1 MDLHLIRLS
10 VPGCIVIA
18 VLSLPATA
26 QQVALDNGLTASTES
41 VYAPPACVP
50 GVPFSDI
57 TCTTGFDPWI
67 EQFGLDGITAGCGGG
82 KYCSSTPVTRDQM
95 AVFIEKAMRGTAN
108 WPPHIALVFHH
119 QAAEANSDFNSG
131 MELRVMVASIPTSGP
146 EAPSA
151 SNPWLVRVGP
161 GIYDLG
167 SESLYVPAYTALEGA
182 GRDITVVAAAGYG
195 GAAGT
200 VMMAE
205 HGKLSRL
212 TVKNAGTAGFEIAVY
227 LPPSAIKV
235 ALEHVTLEASSP
247 SNATSGVALG
257 VFADTTTSI
266 SLVDCDL
273 TVHGAH
279 DNFGIMAHTS
289 SDESRLDGVRVNVY
303 GSNPSGASYG
313 FWGSGAPAVIT
324 NSRFYVAD
332 GSPQYGVY
340 AVGTG
345 GALDLRNSEVYTYG
359 AASMAVGFGGIN
371 ATLLGDLISSPAF
384 GVATGGAGGSADL
397 SNCNIKGGTYWLL
410 NGSGFTV
417 VVGASKLVGTTVNS
431 GGAVSCFGNYTGS
444 AFLAN
449 TCP

>member
-1 MDLHLIRLS
+1 MDRHLIRLS
-10 VPGCIVIA
+10 VPACILIA
-18 VLSLPATA
+18 VLSVPTTA
-26 QQVALDNGLTASTES
+26 QQMALDEGLTASTES

-82 KYCSSTPVTRDQM
+82 KYCPGTSVTRDQM

-108 WPPHIALVFHH
+108 WPPHTVLVFHH
-119 QAAEANSDFNSG
+119 PAAEANSDVNSG
-131 MELRVMVASIPTSGP
+131 TELLAMVAAIPSTGA

-151 SNPWLVRVGP
+151 SNPWLIRVGP

-167 SESLYVPAYTALEGA
+167 AGSLALPVYTALEGA

-195 GAAGT
+195 GTAGT
-200 VMMAE
+200 VIMAD

-212 TVKNAGTAGFEIAVY
+212 TVANAGSAGFEIAVY
-227 LPPSAIKV
+227 LPASASKV

-247 SNATSGVALG
+247 SNASGYALG
-257 VFADTTTSI
+257 LFADGTTSF
-266 SLVDCDL
+266 SLVDCDV

-279 DNFGIMAHTS
+279 NNFGIKAFTS

-303 GSNPSGASYG
+303 GSNPSGTSYG
-313 FWGSGAPAVIT
+313 FWGSGASAVIT
-324 NSRFYVAD
+324 NSRFYVSD

-340 AVGTG
+340 AAGAG

-359 AASMAVGFGGIN
+359 AGSIAVSIDTIN
-371 ATLLGDLISSPAF
+371 ATLLGDLISSPAY
-384 GVATGGAGGSADL
+384 GVATGGAGGGGSADI

-410 NGSGFTV
+410 NASGFTV
-417 VVGASKLVGTTVNS
+417 AVGASKLVGGTFS
-431 GGAVSCFGNYTGS
+431 GGVVSCFGNYTGS
-444 AFLAN
+444 AFLAS

>member
-1 MDLHLIRLS
+1 MDRHLIRLS
-10 VPGCIVIA
+10 VPGCILIA
-18 VLSLPATA
+18 VLSVPTTA
-26 QQVALDNGLTASTES
+26 QQVALENGLTASTQS

-50 GVPFSDI
+50 GVPFADI

-82 KYCSSTPVTRDQM
+82 NYCPSTPVTRDQM
-95 AVFIEKAMRGTAN
+95 AVFIEKSMRGTAN
-108 WPPHIALVFHH
+108 WPPHTVLVVHH
-119 QAAEANSDFNSG
+119 QAAEANSNVNSG
-131 MELRVMVASIPTSGP
+131 TELMSMVAAIPSSGS

-151 SNPWLVRVGP
+151 TNPWLVRIGP

-167 SESLYVPAYTALEGA
+167 SESLHLPAYTALEGA

-200 VMMAE
+200 VIMAD

-212 TVKNAGTAGFEIAVY
+212 TVANAGSAGFEIAVY
-227 LPPSAIKV
+227 LPPSVSKV
-235 ALEHVTLEASSP
+235 ALEHVTLTASSP
-247 SNATSGVALG
+247 SNASGVAVGL
-257 VFADTTTSI
+257 FADTTTSL

-303 GSNPSGASYG
+303 GSNPSGTSYG
-313 FWGSGAPAVIT
+313 FWGSGAAPVIT
-324 NSRFYVAD
+324 NTRFYVSD

-340 AVGTG
+340 AVGGG

-359 AASMAVGFGGIN
+359 AGSIAVSIGSIN
-371 ATLLGDLISSPAF
+371 ATLLGNLISSPAF
-384 GVATGGAGGSADL
+384 GIATGGSGLSADI

-417 VVGASKLVGTTVNS
+417 TVGASKLVGTTVNS
-431 GGAVSCFGNYTGS
+431 SGAVNCFGNYTGS
-444 AFLAN
+444 AFLTN